1 MEEQL
6 NFAPLGYLVMDQE
19 LKIIEMNRTMF
30 EMSHLV
36 SVPTHMH
43 DLLTIA
49 SRVYFQTYFI
59 PAIITHGAVSE
70 MFLRLKGPEGPIPV
84 LMNTKERNGFFECAF
99 MEVPIRNEYENELL
113 NAKREA
119 EQISHATAEA
129 NSELQL
135 LLDEVKYKQEE
146 LNIMNGRLKEMTNT
160 DVLTGL
166 KNRRYLEEFLPGL
179 IAESNLTLL
188 IIDIDFFKRIND
200 TFGHHAG
207 DVVLKEL
214 AEVLTR
220 TIGDDG
226 FAARLGGEEFV
237 AVLPIVELSEAQKI
251 AEKIRFNVEMHDW
264 PYQPIT
270 VSIGVASNSD
280 CNSFPDLLNEADTA
294 LYNSKNAGRNRV
306 SVSS

>member
-6 NFAPLGYLVMDQE
+6 DFAPVGYLVMDQE
-19 LKIIEMNRTMF
+19 LKIIEMNRTMI
-30 EMSHLV
+30 EMSHV
-36 SVPTHMH
+36 ESAPTHMH

-70 MFLRLKGPEGPIPV
+70 MFLRLKGPDGPIPV
-84 LMNTKERNGFFECAF
+84 LMNTRKRNELFECAF
-99 MEVPIRNEYENELL
+99 MQVPIRNEYENELL

-129 NSELQL
+129 NSQLQL
-135 LLDEVKYKQEE
+135 LLDEVECKREE
-146 LNIMNGRLKEMTNT
+146 LDVMNERLKELTIT

-166 KNRRYLEEFLPGL
+166 KNRRYLEEFLPDIIQESGL
-179 IAESNLTLL
+179 ALL
-188 IIDIDFFKRIND
+188 MIDIDYFKKVND

-214 AEVLTR
+214 ADVLAD
-220 TIGDDG
+220 TIATAG

-237 AVLPIVELSEAQKI
+237 AVLPQMELSEAQEI

-264 PYQPIT
+264 SYQPIT

>member
-6 NFAPLGYLVMDQE
+6 DFAPVGYLVMDQE
-19 LKIIEMNRTMF
+19 LKIIEMNRTMI
-30 EMSHLV
+30 EMSHV
-36 SVPTHMH
+36 ESAPTHMH

-70 MFLRLKGPEGPIPV
+70 MFLRLKGPDGPIPV
-84 LMNTKERNGFFECAF
+84 LMNTRKRNELFECAF
-99 MEVPIRNEYENELL
+99 MQVPIRNEYENELL

-129 NSELQL
+129 NSQLQL
-135 LLDEVKYKQEE
+135 LLDEVECKREE
-146 LNIMNGRLKEMTNT
+146 LDVMNERLKELTIT

-166 KNRRYLEEFLPGL
+166 KNRRYLEEFLPDIIQESGL
-179 IAESNLTLL
+179 ALL
-188 IIDIDFFKRIND
+188 MIDIDYFKKVND

-207 DVVLKEL
+207 DSVLKEL
-214 AEVLTR
+214 ADVLAD
-220 TIGDDG
+220 TIGTAG

-237 AVLPIVELSEAQKI
+237 AVLPQMDLSEAQKI
-251 AEKIRFNVEMHDW
+251 AENIRFNVETHDW

>member
-6 NFAPLGYLVMDQE
+6 DYAPVGYLVMDQE
-19 LKIIEMNRTMF
+19 LKIIEMNRTMI
-30 EMSHLV
+30 EMSHV
-36 SVPTHMH
+36 DSAPTHMH

-119 EQISHATAEA
+119 EKISHATAEA

-146 LNIMNGRLKEMTNT
+146 LNVMNGRLKEMTNT

-220 TIGDDG
+220 TIGDVG
-226 FAARLGGEEFV
+226 FTYRRCVDEFGV
-237 AVLPIVELSEAQKI
+237 GRAGTSLVK
-251 AEKIRFNVEMHDW
+251 AE
-264 PYQPIT
+264 
-270 VSIGVASNSD
+270 
-280 CNSFPDLLNEADTA
+280 
-294 LYNSKNAGRNRV
+294 YNAYKLRQQV
-306 SVSS
+306 